1 MHNSMSFKFASRP
14 FNIPSILPTCV
25 STYLPIYLPTYLLTI
40 QPIYLSTCQ
49 PIYLLPYL
57 PTYLCIYLPTYLST
71 TPPRYLP
78 GYKMKA
84 MYCAKNIELACEE
97 KRFQTSGLIL
107 TSKINFCRLPFSKRR
122 RINFVQSTW
131 CLARHPKSTLGWT
144 INSQNR
150 IFLLNKTFKLAVI
163 SITLATSI
171 KTHICM
177 FLTAAKTFSELHSTD
192 LAD

>member
-1 MHNSMSFKFASRP
+1 MHNSMSFKFVSRH

-25 STYLPIYLPTYLLTI
+25 STYRPTYLSTYLPTYLLTI
-40 QPIYLSTCQ
+40 QPIYLSTYQ
-49 PIYLLPYL
+49 PIYQLPYL

-84 MYCAKNIELACEE
+84 MSCAKNIELACEE

-122 RINFVQSTW
+122 RINFVQST
-131 CLARHPKSTLGWT
+131 
-144 INSQNR
+144 
-150 IFLLNKTFKLAVI
+150 
-163 SITLATSI
+163 
-171 KTHICM
+171 
-177 FLTAAKTFSELHSTD
+177 
-192 LAD
+192 